1 MSRHFSDETLADYAG
16 DALKPRKT
24 ARVSS
29 HLSGCTTCQGRL
41 AALKAVPNLLASVR
55 YPPIPER
62 LSSRIEMALASES
75 SARLA
80 SEPQTEAGRR
90 DLPARA
96 RSERRGWRMPVFRS
110 PLVLRTVAA
119 TGAAVIVAGGGYEI
133 VAHSSSGPSTSSGN
147 AGISAP
153 ASHSSASGNAVGN
166 AGRVTV
172 GPAVTYH
179 HNGHAAT
186 IKPVHS
192 STNFLAATLPQQA
205 SATITAQD
213 KAKSSTAVPSATGQP
228 ANSSNTS
235 SQSQAGLQACVNR
248 IAAGRTVLLVDI
260 ARYEGKSA
268 TIIVTAQTA
277 RRAEV
282 YAVGSGCSASSS
294 DILAQQSLQR

>member
-1 MSRHFSDETLADYAG
+1 
-16 DALKPRKT
+16 
-24 ARVSS
+24 
-29 HLSGCTTCQGRL
+29 
-41 AALKAVPNLLASVR
+41 
-55 YPPIPER
+55 
-62 LSSRIEMALASES
+62 
-75 SARLA
+75 
-80 SEPQTEAGRR
+80 
-90 DLPARA
+90 
-96 RSERRGWRMPVFRS
+96 
-110 PLVLRTVAA
+110 
-119 TGAAVIVAGGGYEI
+119 VIVAGGGYEI

-153 ASHSSASGNAVGN
+153 ASHSGNAAGN

-213 KAKSSTAVPSATGQP
+213 KAKSSAAVPSATGLP